1 MKQLFTL
8 FVGLLITVGYGQ
20 KKELKLAKKQFK
32 AANYEEASATLTT
45 HQALI
50 ESSDDPKITT
60 QYHFLKGQIAR
71 INGDFQV
78 AYDNLL
84 LAEGNKSLSAVLGDE
99 KQQLTADIV
108 NTAIQQSEEKE
119 YVVSSDNLYLA
130 YTMNPEVNIDYLY
143 YSATNAVN
151 GSAYELA
158 LERYLELRTIKY
170 TGIVT
175 KYYATQVATGEE
187 IEVSATEFEIYKK
200 SKEFMNL
207 REEDTAS
214 KYPEIVKNI
223 ALIYNQLGNKEKA
236 MQAVKD
242 AREANPGDIGL
253 ILTEA
258 NIYIQLG
265 EKERYQE
272 LIIEALEQD
281 PNNAVLYYNLGVVNA
296 EQGEKVKAREYY
308 EKAISLDPS
317 MENVYLNLV
326 ALILEDEAAI
336 VESMNSLGNS
346 RADNLK
352 YDELKAKR
360 ESLYTE
366 CVPILKKLIAI
377 DETNLEAV
385 KTLKNI
391 YGTIGEN
398 DGFME
403 MKAILEKYEE

>member
-8 FVGLLITVGYGQ
+8 LMGLLLTVSYGQ

-32 AANYEEASATLTT
+32 AANYEEASATLTSN
-45 HQALI
+45 QALF
-50 ESSDDPKITT
+50 EGSDDPKITT

-71 INGDFQV
+71 INKEFQDS
-78 AYDNLL
+78 YDNLL
-84 LAEGNKSLSAVLGDE
+84 LAKGNKSLKALLDTE
-99 KQQLTADIV
+99 IQQLTADIV
-108 NTAIQQSEEKE
+108 NTSIEQSENKE
-119 YVVSSDNLYLA
+119 FVVSSDNLYLA
-130 YTMNPEVNIDYLY
+130 YQINKDNADYLY

-151 GSAYELA
+151 ASEYELA
-158 LERYLELRTIKY
+158 LTRYIELKDIQY
-170 TGIVT
+170 TGIIT
-175 KYYATQVATGEE
+175 KYYATAVDTGEE
-187 IEVSATEFEIYKK
+187 SEVSATEYEIYKK
-200 SKEFMNL
+200 SKDFINV
-207 REEDTAS
+207 REEDTES

-223 ALIYNQLGNKEKA
+223 ALIYNQLGDKEKA
-236 MQAVKD
+236 IQAVKD

-265 EKERYQE
+265 EKKRYQE

-308 EKAISLDPS
+308 EKAISIDPS
-317 MENVYLNLV
+317 MEKVYLNLV
-326 ALILEDEAAI
+326 ALILEDEAEI
-336 VESMNSLGNS
+336 VETMNSLSNS

-360 ESLYTE
+360 ESLYKE

-377 DETNLEAV
+377 DESNLEAV

-391 YGTIGEN
+391 YGTIGDN

-403 MKAILEKYEE
+403 MKEILKKHEE

>member
-8 FVGLLITVGYGQ
+8 LMGLLLTVSYGQ

-32 AANYEEASATLTT
+32 AANYEEASATLTAN
-45 HQALI
+45 QALF
-50 ESSDDPKITT
+50 EGSDDPKITT

-71 INGDFQV
+71 INKEFQDS
-78 AYDNLL
+78 YDNLL
-84 LAEGNKSLSAVLGDE
+84 LAKGNKSLKALLDTE
-99 KQQLTADIV
+99 IQQLTADIV
-108 NTAIQQSEEKE
+108 NTSIEQSENKE
-119 YVVSSDNLYLA
+119 FVVSSNNLYLA
-130 YTMNPEVNIDYLY
+130 YQINKDNTDYLY
-143 YSATNAVN
+143 YSATA
-151 GSAYELA
+151 
-158 LERYLELRTIKY
+158 ID
-170 TGIVT
+170 
-175 KYYATQVATGEE
+175 TGEE
-187 IEVSATEFEIYKK
+187 SEVSATEYEIYKK
-200 SKEFMNL
+200 SKDFMNV
-207 REEDTAS
+207 RKEDTES

-223 ALIYNQLGNKEKA
+223 ALIYNQLGDKEKA
-236 MQAVKD
+236 IQAVKD

-265 EKERYQE
+265 EKKRYQE

-308 EKAISLDPS
+308 EKAISIDPS
-317 MENVYLNLV
+317 MEKVYLNLV
-326 ALILEDEAAI
+326 ALILEDEAEI
-336 VESMNSLGNS
+336 VETMNSLSNS

-360 ESLYTE
+360 ESLYKE

-377 DETNLEAV
+377 DESNLEAV

-391 YGTIGEN
+391 YGTIGDN

-403 MKAILEKYEE
+403 MKAILTKYEE

>member
-8 FVGLLITVGYGQ
+8 LMGLLLTVSYGQ

-32 AANYEEASATLTT
+32 AANYEEASATLTAN
-45 HQALI
+45 QALF
-50 ESSDDPKITT
+50 EGSDDPKITT

-71 INGDFQV
+71 INKEFQDS
-78 AYDNLL
+78 YDNLL
-84 LAEGNKSLSAVLGDE
+84 LAKGNKSLKALLDTE
-99 KQQLTADIV
+99 IQQLTADIV
-108 NTAIQQSEEKE
+108 NTSIEQSENKE
-119 YVVSSDNLYLA
+119 FVVSSNNLYLA
-130 YTMNPEVNIDYLY
+130 YQINKDNTDYLY

-151 GSAYELA
+151 ASEYELA
-158 LERYLELRTIKY
+158 LTRYIELKDIQY

-175 KYYATQVATGEE
+175 KYYATAIDTGEE
-187 IEVSATEFEIYKK
+187 SEVSATEYEIYKK
-200 SKEFMNL
+200 SKDFMNV
-207 REEDTAS
+207 RKEDTES

-223 ALIYNQLGNKEKA
+223 ALIYNQLGDKEKA
-236 MQAVKD
+236 IQAVKD

-265 EKERYQE
+265 EKKRYQE

-308 EKAISLDPS
+308 EKAISIDPS
-317 MENVYLNLV
+317 MEKVYLNLV
-326 ALILEDEAAI
+326 ALILEDEAEI
-336 VESMNSLGNS
+336 VETMNSLSNS

-360 ESLYTE
+360 ESLYKE
-366 CVPILKKLIAI
+366 CVPILKELIAI
-377 DETNLEAV
+377 DESNLEAV

-391 YGTIGEN
+391 YGTIGDN

-403 MKAILEKYEE
+403 MKAILTKYEE